1 MTCFGLLLPRKLL
14 RLLLIGTLFGLAAPA
29 SAEMVLSQVIVDF
42 APNAQPHQD
51 IEVGNSGAERIYVV
65 AEPSE
70 IVSAGKAEQQRVQIP
85 DPQKL
90 GLLVTPNRLILEPG
104 ERKLIRVAAIADR
117 TDEER
122 IYRIAVKPV
131 VGDITASGS
140 GLKILVGYDVLV
152 IFRPLT
158 PRSAITAQ
166 RGPDTLTLR
175 NEAIPTSSCLME
187 SNATPPAR
195 IARACLRKDFMPARA
210 GSSRSPAARKSL
222 IRSRPVKR
230 WRPRPFRSLT
240 WPGTLSYFRMMG

>member
-158 PRSAITAQ
+158 PRSAITAM
-166 RGPDTLTLR
+166 RGTDTLTLR
-175 NEAIPTSSCLME
+175 NDGNTNVELFDGKQCDSAGKNCTSL
-187 SNATPPAR
+187 PPKR
-195 IARACLRKDFMPARA
+195 LYA
-210 GSSRSPAARKSL
+210 GASWEQPLSRSAKVTYSIKTGETVA
-222 IRSRPVKR
+222 IQT
-230 WRPRPFRSLT
+230 F
-240 WPGTLSYFRMMG
+240 

>member
-1 MTCFGLLLPRKLL
+1 MTCLGLLLSRKLL
-14 RLLLIGTLFGLAAPA
+14 RLLLMGTLFGLAAPA

-42 APNAQPHQD
+42 APNALPHQD
-51 IEVGNSGAERIYVV
+51 IEVGNSGAQRIYVV

-117 TDEER
+117 TDKER

-158 PRSAITAQ
+158 PRSAITAM
-166 RGPDTLTLR
+166 RGTEALTLR
-175 NEAIPTSSCLME
+175 NDGNTNVELFDGKQCDTAGKNCTSL
-187 SNATPPAR
+187 PPKR
-195 IARACLRKDFMPARA
+195 LYA
-210 GSSRSPAARKSL
+210 GASWEQPLSRGAKVTYSIKTGETVE
-222 IRSRPVKR
+222 IQT
-230 WRPRPFRSLT
+230 F
-240 WPGTLSYFRMMG
+240 

>member
-1 MTCFGLLLPRKLL
+1 MNCFSSSLPR
-14 RLLLIGTLFGLAAPA
+14 RLMQFLIMGMMFGLAEPA

-42 APNAQPHQD
+42 APSAMPHQD
-51 IEVGNSGAERIYVV
+51 IEVWNSGAERIYVV

-70 IVSAGKAEQQRVQIP
+70 IVSAGKVEEQRVQNP

-104 ERKLIRVAAIADR
+104 ERKLIRVAAIAAR

-131 VGDITASGS
+131 VGDITAPGS

-158 PRSAITAQ
+158 PRSAVTAM
-166 RGPDTLTLR
+166 RGTDTLTLHNDGNTNVELFDGKQCDTTGKNCTSLPPKR
-175 NEAIPTSSCLME
+175 LYAGANWEQPSPRSAKVTYSIKTGETVAIQT
-187 SNATPPAR
+187 
-195 IARACLRKDFMPARA
+195 F
-210 GSSRSPAARKSL
+210 
-222 IRSRPVKR
+222 
-230 WRPRPFRSLT
+230 
-240 WPGTLSYFRMMG
+240 